1 MAISKKDRRR
11 GRFAIKE
18 SRFEDIAFDAVED
31 YDYGFEDDDI
41 DLVDDFM
48 NQFSMTSDGYY
59 FDEDDEDSGFS
70 VVDLENEYESNRR
83 YANEGIDEAMP
94 FL

>member
-31 YDYGFEDDDI
+31 YGFEDDDI

-48 NQFSMTSDGYY
+48 NQFNVTSDGFY

-70 VVDLENEYESNRR
+70 IVDLENEYESNRR
-83 YANEGIDEAMP
+83 YADEGIDEAVP

>member
-18 SRFEDIAFDAVED
+18 SRFEDIAFDAVE
-31 YDYGFEDDDI
+31 DYGFEDDDI

-70 VVDLENEYESNRR
+70 IVDLENEYESNRR
-83 YANEGIDEAMP
+83 YANEGIDEAIP

>member
-1 MAISKKDRRR
+1 MAISKKNRRR

-31 YDYGFEDDDI
+31 YGFEDDDI

-48 NQFSMTSDGYY
+48 DQFNMTSDGLY
-59 FDEDDEDSGFS
+59 FDEYDEDSGFS
-70 VVDLENEYESNRR
+70 IVDLENEYESNRR
-83 YANEGIDEAMP
+83 YANEGIDEAVP
-94 FL
+94 FF

>member
-31 YDYGFEDDDI
+31 YGFEDDDI

-48 NQFSMTSDGYY
+48 DQFNMTSDGLY
-59 FDEDDEDSGFS
+59 FDEYDEDSGFS
-70 VVDLENEYESNRR
+70 IVDLENEYESNRR
-83 YANEGIDEAMP
+83 YANEGIDEAVP
-94 FL
+94 FF